1 MQSFAECG
9 LFYLG
14 LITQLHYL
22 TSNSFSISSSGNN
35 ESVDVTCVINDETR
49 GFVAVDNVQ
58 AINRA
63 RIIVFVF
70 ILKFYDLW
78 KINCYIMLSHVYFST
93 PNSLKF
99 RIIIINFENL
109 NPSINSYRIDNMRR
123 CAEFKH
129 NR

>member
-70 ILKFYDLW
+70 ILKFYDL
-78 KINCYIMLSHVYFST
+78 
-93 PNSLKF
+93 
-99 RIIIINFENL
+99 
-109 NPSINSYRIDNMRR
+109 
-123 CAEFKH
+123 
-129 NR
+129 